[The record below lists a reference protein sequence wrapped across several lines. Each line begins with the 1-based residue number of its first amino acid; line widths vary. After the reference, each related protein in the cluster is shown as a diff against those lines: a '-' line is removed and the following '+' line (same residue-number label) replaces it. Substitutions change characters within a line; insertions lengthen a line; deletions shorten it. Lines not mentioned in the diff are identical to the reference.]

1 MIESRTVGASVIFA
15 ILNKELQ
22 LIMDTSNG
30 LDAILHKIL
39 IALKIFKIRQKN
51 KKFDFF
57 MWLLLKSDQEQKIR
71 FLPVWF
77 LWPHYNSGTV
87 RDFWNPIEKRWQE
100 FFYEE

>member
-1 MIESRTVGASVIFA
+1 MFKIRQKYNKKFSQTQHDTTAMIESRTVGASVIFA

-57 MWLLLKSDQEQKIR
+57 M
-71 FLPVWF
+71 
-77 LWPHYNSGTV
+77 
-87 RDFWNPIEKRWQE
+87 
-100 FFYEE
+100 